1 MEQIIELKNAEDFRL
16 LLGSRDKN
24 LRLIRNTFGV
34 QAVARNGRL
43 RLMGEKENVIRAKS
57 VVERLLAT
65 IAEEGRLR
73 DTDVDL
79 AIGAVRERKAE
90 PVSEERVEIG
100 GKNVYVRAQTPG
112 QAEYIRAMRKSD
124 LVFSIG
130 PAGTGKTYLAV
141 AMAINALRKGQMK
154 KIVLARPAVEAGEKL
169 GFLPGDM
176 VAKVNPYLR
185 PLYDALHDMMEF
197 SQIKRYMDNDLI
209 EVIPLAYMR
218 GRTLND
224 AFIILDEAQNTTAL
238 QMKMFL
244 TRMGMRCHIVVT
256 GDVSQIDLPVG
267 EVSGLKEAERLL
279 KHIPGAEFI
288 YLTRRDIVRH
298 RLVSEIVK
306 AYERDG
312 RARGL

>member
-1 MEQIIELKNAEDFRL
+1 MEEIIKLKNPEDLRL
-16 LLGSRDKN
+16 LLGNRDRN

-34 QAVARNGRL
+34 KAVARDGRL
-43 RLMGEKENVIRAKS
+43 HLIGEKEDITRAKG

-65 IAEEGRLR
+65 IAEEGKLS
-73 DTDVDL
+73 DSDVEL
-79 AIGAVRERKAE
+79 AIRAVKERKGLVE
-90 PVSEERVEIG
+90 GEERIEIG
-100 GKNVYVRAQTPG
+100 GKNIYVRARTAG
-112 QAEYIRAMRKSD
+112 QAEYIKSMRRSD

-141 AMAINALRKGQMK
+141 AMAINALRSGQMK
-154 KIVLARPAVEAGEKL
+154 KIILARPAVEAGE
-169 GFLPGDM
+169 
-176 VAKVNPYLR
+176 
-185 PLYDALHDMMEF
+185 
-197 SQIKRYMDNDLI
+197 I

-267 EVSGLKEAERLL
+267 EVSGLKEAERLF
-279 KHIPGAEFI
+279 KNISGVEFI
-288 YLTRRDIVRH
+288 YLTRKDIVRH
-298 RLVSEIVK
+298 RLVAEIVK

>member
-34 QAVARNGRL
+34 QAVARDGRL
-43 RLMGEKENVIRAKS
+43 RLMGEKEDVIRAKS

-73 DTDVDL
+73 DTVVDL

-90 PVSEERVEIG
+90 PVSEEKVEIG

>member
-43 RLMGEKENVIRAKS
+43 RLMGEKEDVIRAKS
-57 VVERLLAT
+57 VVERLLAI

>member
-1 MEQIIELKNAEDFRL
+1 MEQIIELKNVEDFRL
-16 LLGSRDKN
+16 LLGNRDKN
-24 LRLIRNTFGV
+24 LRLIRSTFGV
-34 QAVARNGRL
+34 KAVARNGRL
-43 RLMGEKENVIRAKS
+43 LLMGEKEDVMRAKS

-90 PVSEERVEIG
+90 PVSEEKVEIG

>member
-43 RLMGEKENVIRAKS
+43 RLIGEKEDVLRAKS